1 MILGE
6 TEGIPHLV
14 FLLIRILFNEL
25 KYLPPSTD
33 MQAGEQ
39 IPLRALKIFNLEEE
53 SVITHLLVAA
63 SIWTKQ
69 EVGNFL
75 TLTVEPHWSHIGPT
89 TCFAISGPV
98 KEWLIGLI
106 ASPAPATPL

>member
-25 KYLPPSTD
+25 NYLPPSTD

-53 SVITHLLVAA
+53 SVMTHLLFAA
-63 SIWTKQ
+63 SILTKPEFQ
-69 EVGNFL
+69 NV
-75 TLTVEPHWSHIGPT
+75 
-89 TCFAISGPV
+89 
-98 KEWLIGLI
+98 
-106 ASPAPATPL
+106 